1 MTKLYLYN
9 TKWFKHYMGRSELV
23 NFICSNL
30 CKRVCV
36 LQLVRLNNMPVSYL
50 AAKANCQAKGG
61 SLIKIDSKEKY
72 DIFKDYHGIIYCAIT
87 NISKP
92 EFKCILNVANR
103 LRL

>member
-1 MTKLYLYN
+1 
-9 TKWFKHYMGRSELV
+9 MGRSELV
-23 NFICSNL
+23 NSICSNL

-50 AAKANCQAKGG
+50 AAKGG

-92 EFKCILNVANR
+92 EFKCILNVAIR